1 MGVETEYGVQCTDA
15 GRRTLTPDEVARHLF
30 YDLVATHYSSNVF
43 LANGGRLYLDVGNH
57 PEYATAECDDLAD
70 VLAQERAGTRMM
82 NELVVQAQARMA
94 RDGTP
99 GQVYLLKNNVD
110 SAGASYGC
118 HENYLVDRGL
128 DLRVLAGG
136 LAAFLVTRQ
145 LVCGAGRLVREPDG
159 SARYCLSQRADLMWD
174 VASSATTRSRPM
186 INTRDE
192 PHADATRFRRLHV
205 IVGDSNMAESG
216 TLLKVGATDLMLR
229 ALEAG
234 RPASAGFLASTGAAA
249 STVLPALTGTTGAVG
264 TAGSGHDHPVALA
277 PANPAQAIRA
287 INRDLTGRAR
297 YETADGRSL
306 TALEAQRACH
316 AFAAAHIAAHGST
329 RDWDDVVLN
338 LWDEVL
344 SALED
349 DAADRVAGHVD
360 WIAKRAVL
368 ARGAQRHGLDL
379 ERDAADPRLA
389 FLDLLYHDIDPER
402 GLASRL
408 ESAGTLRRWT
418 THEQVDRA
426 MTDPPATT
434 RAALRSRFLIAAR
447 QHRRDHQADWTHL
460 RVDPSQFG
468 PSVLLDDPFAASDPR
483 VDELIARLDA
493 RR

>member
-1 MGVETEYGVQCTDA
+1 MGVETEYGVQCTDG

-30 YDLVATHYSSNVF
+30 YDLVSTHYSSNVF
-43 LANGGRLYLDVGNH
+43 LVNGGRLYLDVGNH
-57 PEYATAECDDLAD
+57 PEYATAECDSLAD
-70 VLAQERAGTRMM
+70 LLAQERAGTQMM
-82 NELVVQAQARMA
+82 NQLVAQAQDRMA
-94 RDGTP
+94 RDGTR
-99 GQVYLLKNNVD
+99 GHVYLLKNNVD
-110 SAGASYGC
+110 SGGASYGC

-159 SARYCLSQRADLMWD
+159 SARYCLSQRADLMWE

-234 RPASAGFLASTGAAA
+234 VDAPAVA
-249 STVLPALTGTTGAVG
+249 
-264 TAGSGHDHPVALA
+264 TAPGDDHPAALA
-277 PANPAQAIRA
+277 PANPALAIRA
-287 INRDLTGRAR
+287 INRDLTGRTPF
-297 YETADGRSL
+297 ETTDGRFV
-306 TALEAQRACH
+306 TPLEAQRACH
-316 AFAAAHIAAHGST
+316 ALAASHLAAHGPAN
-329 RDWDDVVLN
+329 DWDHTVLG
-338 LWDEVL
+338 LWDEIL
-344 SALED
+344 SALEE
-349 DAADRVAGHVD
+349 DAPDRVAGHVD
-360 WIAKRAVL
+360 WIAKRALL

-389 FLDLLYHDIDPER
+389 FLDLLYHDIDPQR
-402 GLASRL
+402 GLAYRL
-408 ESAGTLRRWT
+408 EAAGTLRRWT
-418 THEQVDRA
+418 TPEQVERA

-434 RAALRSRFLIAAR
+434 RALLRSRFLEAAR
-447 QHRRDHQADWTHL
+447 RGRRDHQADWTHL

-468 PSVLLDDPFAASDPR
+468 PTVVLDDPFAASDPR
-483 VDELIARLDA
+483 VEELIAQLDA